1 MIMIQKL
8 IKKKKGKKKKQS
20 YENLLLD
27 DSNMRTVVFSYF
39 FFLFFFNIYKTLKK
53 KSIQINFGSSIS
65 LSRDLFFLFF
75 TPPCPFLI
83 LRDVPN
89 YSFSLT

>member
-27 DSNMRTVVFSYF
+27 DSNMRTVVFCSF
-39 FFLFFFNIYKTLKK
+39 FFIFFFKYLQDIEKKIYSDQFWVEYITVKRPFL
-53 KSIQINFGSSIS
+53 SLFYPS
-65 LSRDLFFLFF
+65 LSFFD
-75 TPPCPFLI
+75 PKRC
-83 LRDVPN
+83 
-89 YSFSLT
+89 S

>member
-27 DSNMRTVVFSYF
+27 DSNMRTVVFCSF
-39 FFLFFFNIYKTLKK
+39 FFVFFFYKTLKK

>member
-27 DSNMRTVVFSYF
+27 DSNMRTVVFSF
-39 FFLFFFNIYKTLKK
+39 FFHFFFQYLQDIEKKIYSDQFWVEYITVKRPFL
-53 KSIQINFGSSIS
+53 SLFYPS
-65 LSRDLFFLFF
+65 LSFFD
-75 TPPCPFLI
+75 PKRC
-83 LRDVPN
+83 
-89 YSFSLT
+89 S